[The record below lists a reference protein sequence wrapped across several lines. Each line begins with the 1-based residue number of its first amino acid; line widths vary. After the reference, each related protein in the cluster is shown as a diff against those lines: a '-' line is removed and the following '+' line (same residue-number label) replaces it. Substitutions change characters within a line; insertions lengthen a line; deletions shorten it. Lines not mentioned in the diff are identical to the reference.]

1 MGLGYNAALNP
12 PIRASVVRPGVN
24 VQGLEGHRLR
34 VPGPPSPTPRRRHAH
49 ATAPLLSTSQPAPAS
64 DEALVSR
71 VLAGETSAFEELVN
85 RYERA
90 IVNFIYRM
98 IGDYE
103 QALDLAQ
110 EVFFKVYRSLG
121 RFDPTFRFSTWL
133 YRIASNRS
141 IDHLRKRNPALFSL
155 DDPGDASRTDR
166 LVQLR
171 SSTRGPDELLAS
183 AELGRQID
191 QAIQALPPG
200 YRELVLLR
208 HLQGMPYAAIA
219 QMKRLPLGTVKNR
232 LFRAREILRKRMGR

>member
-1 MGLGYNAALNP
+1 M
-12 PIRASVVRPGVN
+12 
-24 VQGLEGHRLR
+24 QGLEGRRLR
-34 VPGPPSPTPRRRHAH
+34 VPGSLSSPLPRRRTLATSHHA
-49 ATAPLLSTSQPAPAS
+49 PSSQPSPAS
-64 DEALVSR
+64 DELLVTR
-71 VLAGETSAFEELVN
+71 VLAGETAAFEELVN

-90 IVNFIYRM
+90 IINFIYRM
-98 IGDYE
+98 IGDYD

-141 IDHLRKRNPALFSL
+141 IDHLRKKNPAPFSL
-155 DDPGDASRTDR
+155 DDPSDVSSRTDR
-166 LVQLR
+166 VIQLR
-171 SSTRGPDELLAS
+171 SAARGPDELLAS
-183 AELGRQID
+183 AELGRQIGR
-191 QAIQALPPG
+191 AIEALPPG

-219 QMKRLPLGTVKNR
+219 QMKQLPLGTVKNR